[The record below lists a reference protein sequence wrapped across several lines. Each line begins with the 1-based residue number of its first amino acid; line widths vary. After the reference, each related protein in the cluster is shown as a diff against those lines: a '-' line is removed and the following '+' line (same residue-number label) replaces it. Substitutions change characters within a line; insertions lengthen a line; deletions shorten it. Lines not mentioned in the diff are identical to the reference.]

1 MNESTKVSATVEVPI
16 VTVWDYWN
24 KPEHNCNW
32 ISALDSFRAL
42 TNINDSEFL
51 KKVTY
56 KLDGDKTVEI
66 SFTGKNGDTIV
77 TFNLVDVCQ
86 NDHQMDCWQNMLNEF
101 KKYAEIN
108 YDCCS

>member
-1 MNESTKVSATVEVPI
+1 MNKLTRVSTTVEVPI

-24 KPEHNCNW
+24 KPEHSCNW
-32 ISALDSFRAL
+32 NSARESFHAL
-42 TNINDSEFL
+42 TTANDSEFL

-56 KLDGDKTVEI
+56 KLDFDKTVEI
-66 SFTGKNGDTIV
+66 SFSCKNGNTV
-77 TFNLVDVCQ
+77 LTFNLDDLFQSDQQV
-86 NDHQMDCWQNMLNEF
+86 DCWQNILNEF